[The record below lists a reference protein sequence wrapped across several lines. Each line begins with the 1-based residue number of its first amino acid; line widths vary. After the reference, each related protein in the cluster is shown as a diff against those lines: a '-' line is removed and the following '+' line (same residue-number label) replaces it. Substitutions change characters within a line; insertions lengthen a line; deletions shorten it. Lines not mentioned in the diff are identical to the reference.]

1 MFSQGSS
8 EIDEESKRSRTKGCQ
23 QSLETGKRG
32 VTDSPLELSEGTQA

>member
-8 EIDEESKRSRTKGCQ
+8 EIEEESKRSRTKGYQ
-23 QSLETGKRG
+23 QSLEAGKRG